1 MALFLYIE
9 EVKTMNDWFEWNGAR
24 CTGHGVHVLEQPP
37 LTIPSER
44 VTFTDVP
51 GRNGSQTT
59 LQGDGVYDDL
69 LLTAQCFISDPSK
82 IPNLCAWLKGS
93 GKVTF
98 ANRQGGFY
106 DARIVNQI
114 SFEKILRGNPHR
126 SFAVNFRC
134 KPFWHTNAV
143 PPITLT
149 TSGGTIANPGNV
161 PSEPVITVYG
171 SGEITLMVGL
181 TIVELEGVSG
191 SITLDTPLME
201 AYSGISSMNSNMSG
215 DYPTLAPGMNAV
227 SWSGTVTKVEVR
239 PNWRYLL

>member
-1 MALFLYIE
+1 
-9 EVKTMNDWFEWNGAR
+9 MNDWFEWNGVR
-24 CTGHGVHVLEQPP
+24 CTAHGVHVLEQPP
-37 LTIPSER
+37 LTTPSER

-51 GRNGSQTT
+51 GRNGSLTT
-59 LQGDGVYDDL
+59 LQGDDVYDDL
-69 LLTAQCFISDPSK
+69 LLTAQCIISDPFK
-82 IPNLCAWLKGS
+82 ISNLCAWLKGS
-93 GKVTF
+93 GTVTF

-134 KPFWHTNAV
+134 KPFWHANPV

-149 TSGGTIANPGNV
+149 TSPSTITNPGNV

-181 TIVELEGVSG
+181 TIVELEGFSG
-191 SITLDTPLME
+191 SITLDGPLME
-201 AYSGISSMNSNMSG
+201 AYSGTASLNGSMSG
-215 DYPTLAPGMNAV
+215 DFPILTPGMNVV
-227 SWSGTVTKVEVR
+227 SWSGGVTKIVVQ